1 MNNNLE
7 KFNYNVIVANMYETY
22 NFLSKIIE
30 KQFNKNALLENY
42 RKILSLMSP
51 VIPHVI
57 NECLETNKFE
67 ILQKWPYL
75 DKKYLEEKNVSIVV
89 QFGGKKRGIVQVE
102 KEASEKTVME
112 LVKKEDRISKNLEN
126 KKISKIFFVKNR
138 LINIVL
144 DD

>member
-1 MNNNLE
+1 
-7 KFNYNVIVANMYETY
+7 
-22 NFLSKIIE
+22 
-30 KQFNKNALLENY
+30 
-42 RKILSLMSP
+42 MSP

-89 QFGGKKRGIVQVE
+89 QFDGKKRGVVQVE